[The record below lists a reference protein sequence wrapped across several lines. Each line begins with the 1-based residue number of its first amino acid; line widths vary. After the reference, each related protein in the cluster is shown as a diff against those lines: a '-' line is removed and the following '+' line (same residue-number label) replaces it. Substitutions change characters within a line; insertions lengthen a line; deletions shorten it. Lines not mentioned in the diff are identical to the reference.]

1 MVERASHDESVYDER
16 SLALVKQLIHQK
28 SSPLFAYRPDG
39 TLVYVNAAYDE
50 LFADRWPDGTL
61 GKLVTE
67 LEPEKEELL
76 HEMVEAN
83 LARKPGDDD
92 LIIESPSINASGE
105 PRWFEWR
112 CMQAFNDDDE
122 VELIIAMSRDLTE
135 QRLAEFRSQRV
146 AERLEESNRDLLEFA
161 QVASHD
167 LQEPLRKVT
176 AFSGRLESKVEG
188 KLDEQ
193 GQDYL
198 RRMNSAVHRMQN
210 LIDDLLT
217 FARVTTRGTAM
228 VNAPLRGIIENV
240 LSDLE
245 VAIEDSGAEI
255 DLGRMPTLPVDSSQ
269 IAQLFQN
276 LIGNAL
282 KFRREGVPPKISI
295 TARHVLPKN
304 FGSDEPPK
312 GWYDISIVD
321 NGIGFEEEYVT
332 KIFAPF
338 QRLHGRSEY
347 AGTGVGLSVCRRIAE
362 RHQGSI
368 IASSAEGEG
377 ATFVVRLPTAHLD
390 AVPIGA
396 DALDID
402 QSALDL
408 AHTVIDTQAA

>member
-1 MVERASHDESVYDER
+1 MGEPSRSDNSAYDER
-16 SLALVKQLIHQK
+16 SLALVKQLIHEK

-61 GKLVTE
+61 GKKVTE

-92 LIIESPSINASGE
+92 LIIESPSINAAGE

-176 AFSGRLESKVEG
+176 AFSGRLEAKLDG

-193 GQDYL
+193 GQDYM

-228 VNAPLRGIIENV
+228 VNTPLREIIERV

-245 VAIEDSGAEI
+245 IAIDESGAEI

-269 IAQLFQN
+269 MAQLFQN

-282 KFRREGVPPKISI
+282 KFRRDDVAPRISI
-295 TARHVLPKN
+295 SARHVLPKN

-321 NGIGFEEEYVT
+321 NGIGFDEEYIT

-368 IASSAEGEG
+368 VASSGEGEG

-402 QSALDL
+402 HSALDL

>member
-1 MVERASHDESVYDER
+1 MAVHEESSYDDH

-28 SSPLFAYRPDG
+28 SSPIFAYKPDG

-50 LFADRWPDGTL
+50 LFIDRWPDGTL
-61 GKLVTE
+61 GKNVTQ
-67 LEPEKEELL
+67 LEPEKEDLL

-92 LIIESPSINASGE
+92 LIIESPSINAKGE
-105 PRWFEWR
+105 PRWFQWR
-112 CMQAFNDDDE
+112 CMQAFDDNDD
-122 VELIIAMSRDLTE
+122 VELVIAMSRDLTE
-135 QRLAEFRSQRV
+135 QRLAEFHSERA

-167 LQEPLRKVT
+167 LQEPLRKVS
-176 AFSGRLESKVEG
+176 AFSGRLEAKLEG
-188 KLDEQ
+188 QLDEQ
-193 GQDYL
+193 GEDYM
-198 RRMNSAVHRMQN
+198 RRMNSAVGRMQS

-217 FARVTTRGTAM
+217 FARVNTRGTAM
-228 VNAPLRGIIENV
+228 VNTPIREVVERV

-245 VAIEDSGAEI
+245 IAIDESKAEVT
-255 DLGRMPTLPVDSSQ
+255 LGRLPNLPVDASQ

-282 KFRREGVPPKISI
+282 KFRKDGVTPKITI
-295 TARHVLPKN
+295 GARHVLPKN
-304 FGSDEPPK
+304 FGPDEPPK
-312 GWYDISIVD
+312 GWYDITITD
-321 NGIGFEEEYVT
+321 NGIGFDEKYIT

-368 IASSAEGEG
+368 VASSGDGEG

-390 AVPIGA
+390 AVQIGA
-396 DALDID
+396 DALDMD
-402 QSALDL
+402 RSALDL
-408 AHTVIDTQAA
+408 EHTVIDATAA